1 MKYADLH
8 LHTNFSDGTYTV
20 PELLEKAKSRD
31 LDCIAITDHDTVEA
45 FAYLK
50 NNISALTLEVIPGVE
65 LTADYEGKEVHILG
79 YFVDC
84 ENKEFLKELALIK
97 QARVTRIYEMVDKL
111 KGLGMSISAED
122 VFKLSD
128 GGTVGRLHLA
138 RAMFARG
145 CVCSTQEAFNKY
157 IGDNGPAYVG
167 RFRLSPAEAIKLIA
181 NSGGVAVLAHP
192 YCLPDQNLI
201 FKLID
206 LGLDGL
212 EIYYPEHSASQIKN
226 YLGIAQK
233 YNLLVTGGSD
243 CHGFAKPTELIGKIK
258 LPYELVEK
266 MKLKVGR

>member
-8 LHTNFSDGTYTV
+8 LHTRFSDGTYTV
-20 PELLEKAKSRD
+20 PELLEKAKARN

-45 FAYLK
+45 LAYLK
-50 NNISALTLEVIPGVE
+50 KNIREPGLEVIPGVE

-79 YFVDC
+79 YFVDY

-97 QARVTRIYEMVDKL
+97 QARVERIYEMVDKL
-111 KGLGMSISAED
+111 KSLGMSINTED
-122 VFKLSD
+122 VFRLSD
-128 GGTVGRLHLA
+128 VGTIGRLHLA
-138 RAMFARG
+138 RAMFSKG

-167 RFRLSPAEAIKLIA
+167 RFRLSPAQAIKLIA
-181 NSGGVAVLAHP
+181 EAGGVAVLAHP

-201 FKLID
+201 FTLID

-212 EIYYPEHSASQIKN
+212 EVYYPEHSAAQIKN
-226 YLGIAQK
+226 YLEIAK
-233 YNLLVTGGSD
+233 KHGLLVTGGSD

-258 LPYELVEK
+258 LPYELVEE
-266 MKLKVGR
+266 MRLRL